1 MHALIISF
9 SVKWLKTLSP
19 EYCVVTNEKSINNS
33 PILWKIERCADS
45 IILATVDENGVIA
58 EIGSGEI
65 FRSTIQFT
73 DNGHKTSTDCRNAA
87 VRF

>member
-45 IILATVDENGVIA
+45 IILTTVDENGVIA
-58 EIGSGEI
+58 EIGSGGNI
-65 FRSTIQFT
+65 TFYNSIY
-73 DNGHKTSTDCRNAA
+73 
-87 VRF
+87 

>member
-45 IILATVDENGVIA
+45 IILTTVDENGVIA
-58 EIGSGEI
+58 EI
-65 FRSTIQFT
+65 
-73 DNGHKTSTDCRNAA
+73 
-87 VRF
+87 

>member
-45 IILATVDENGVIA
+45 IFLTTVDENGVIA
-58 EIGSGEI
+58 EIESGGNI
-65 FRSTIQFT
+65 TFYNSI
-73 DNGHKTSTDCRNAA
+73 H
-87 VRF
+87 

>member
-33 PILWKIERCADS
+33 PILWKIERCTDS
-45 IILATVDENGVIA
+45 IILTTVDENGVIA
-58 EIGSGEI
+58 EIGSGGNI
-65 FRSTIQFT
+65 TLYNSI
-73 DNGHKTSTDCRNAA
+73 H
-87 VRF
+87 

>member
-1 MHALIISF
+1 MRTMHALIISF

-19 EYCVVTNEKSINNS
+19 EYCVVTNKKSINNS

-58 EIGSGEI
+58 EIGSGGNI
-65 FRSTIQFT
+65 TFYNSI
-73 DNGHKTSTDCRNAA
+73 H
-87 VRF
+87 

>member
-45 IILATVDENGVIA
+45 IILTTVDENGVIA
-58 EIGSGEI
+58 EIGGDGNITFYNSI
-65 FRSTIQFT
+65 
-73 DNGHKTSTDCRNAA
+73 H
-87 VRF
+87 

>member
-45 IILATVDENGVIA
+45 IILKTVDEDGVIA
-58 EIGSGEI
+58 EIGSGGNI
-65 FRSTIQFT
+65 TFYNSIY
-73 DNGHKTSTDCRNAA
+73 
-87 VRF
+87 

>member
-58 EIGSGEI
+58 EIGSDGNI
-65 FRSTIQFT
+65 TFYNSI
-73 DNGHKTSTDCRNAA
+73 H
-87 VRF
+87 

>member
-45 IILATVDENGVIA
+45 IILTTVDENGAIA
-58 EIGSGEI
+58 EIGSGGNI
-65 FRSTIQFT
+65 TFYNSI
-73 DNGHKTSTDCRNAA
+73 H
-87 VRF
+87 

>member
-45 IILATVDENGVIA
+45 IILATVDENGAIA
-58 EIGSGEI
+58 EIGSGGNI
-65 FRSTIQFT
+65 TFYNSIQ
-73 DNGHKTSTDCRNAA
+73 
-87 VRF
+87 